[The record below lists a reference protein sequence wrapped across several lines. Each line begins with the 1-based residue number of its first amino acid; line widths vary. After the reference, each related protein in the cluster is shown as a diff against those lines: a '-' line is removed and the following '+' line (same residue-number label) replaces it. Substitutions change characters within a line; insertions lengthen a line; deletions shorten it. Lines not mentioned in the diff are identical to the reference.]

1 MYKIFLEAKLVISIP
16 YSDSSP
22 RSVFEAIFCGSIVA
36 ITYNDYYENF
46 PESIKERVIIVDI
59 NKKGWFFNAIN
70 KAEKLLKQPFI
81 PCKKALN
88 LFDQDQTF
96 KEMAKVILN

>member
-1 MYKIFLEAKLVISIP
+1 MISTKTGVAPVWIIASTVATKVWEGTIISSLEPIP
-16 YSDSSP
+16 RD
-22 RSVFEAIFCGSIVA
+22 
-36 ITYNDYYENF
+36 
-46 PESIKERVIIVDI
+46 
-59 NKKGWFFNAIN
+59 FNAIN